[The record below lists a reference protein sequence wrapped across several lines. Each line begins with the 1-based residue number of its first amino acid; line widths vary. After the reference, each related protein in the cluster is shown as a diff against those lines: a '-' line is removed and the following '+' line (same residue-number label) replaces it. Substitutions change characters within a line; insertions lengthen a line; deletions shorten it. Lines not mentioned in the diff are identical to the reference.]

1 LIGVLLMSYGSP
13 NTLDEVEEYYTE
25 IRHGRKPSAE
35 EVANLKERYQS
46 IGGRSPLLEITRRQA
61 DALERKLNEEGL
73 DARVYVGMKHW
84 EPFIAE
90 TMKEIARDPVEKLI
104 AIPLAPHYSK
114 MSIGGYHEAVMKAQ
128 AKGGRQF
135 LINLVESWHL
145 QPELLRL
152 WKKLIEDARSE
163 FDGMEDAFVLFT
175 AHSLPERI
183 LNEGDPYKQQL
194 YETSSKLAEMATLQH
209 WGFAFQSA
217 GHTAEK
223 WLGPDIIEELVELRK
238 MEKTRV
244 LVAPIGFVAD
254 HLEILYDL
262 DIEAMQR
269 AEQIGVMLKR
279 TRLPNDSPLFI
290 EALASLVKSRSESVS
305 EAKVSG

>member
-1 LIGVLLMSYGSP
+1 M
-13 NTLDEVEEYYTE
+13 
-25 IRHGRKPSAE
+25 
-35 EVANLKERYQS
+35 
-46 IGGRSPLLEITRRQA
+46 EITRRQA
-61 DALERKLNEEGL
+61 EALERKLKEEGL

-90 TMKEIARDPVEKLI
+90 TMEEIARDPVEKLI

-114 MSIGGYHEAVMKAQ
+114 MSIGGYHEAVLKAQ
-128 AKGGRQF
+128 AEAGIEF
-135 LINLVESWHL
+135 PLDLVESWHL
-145 QPELLRL
+145 HPGLLSL
-152 WKKLIEDARSE
+152 WSRLIEDAVAE
-163 FDGMEDAFVLFT
+163 FNGMDVFVLFT

-183 LNEGDPYKQQL
+183 LQGGDPYRQQL
-194 YETSSKLAEMATLQH
+194 NETSHKLAKMTSLQH

-217 GHTAEK
+217 GHATEK
-223 WLGPDIIEELVELRK
+223 WLGPDILEKLDELRE
-238 MEKTRV
+238 MEVTRV

-262 DIEAMQR
+262 DVEAMQK
-269 AEQIGVMLKR
+269 AEQLGVRLKR

-290 EALASLVKSRSESVS
+290 EALASLVKTRSETTS